1 MSSLQSDFQKEVL
14 ESPVPVLV
22 DFSAE
27 WCGPCRMI
35 EPAVQQLS
43 QELDGI
49 AKVVTVD
56 VDQHSDVAARYG
68 VMSIPALLV
77 FKGGQEV
84 DRIVGA
90 CEHED
95 TVAVFAHGGVVNAV
109 LQDILGL
116 TRPLEF
122 PLEYTSVTRVLV
134 SRNGARRAASIN
146 ETGHVRDLLRV

>member
-43 QELDGI
+43 QELDGV

-90 CEHED
+90 VPKAAIE
-95 TVAVFAHGGVVNAV
+95 
-109 LQDILGL
+109 Q
-116 TRPLEF
+116 
-122 PLEYTSVTRVLV
+122 LV
-134 SRNGARRAASIN
+134 RR
-146 ETGHVRDLLRV
+146 HV